1 MQDKDF
7 IAFLNTNT
15 SKGGATFNLQ
25 TQNASKQARAILANT
40 QYKML
45 AKQHI
50 NSNIVQAY
58 NNNKDFAQKMQD
70 VMQELNIT
78 IIA

>member
-7 IAFLNTNT
+7 INFINSNA
-15 SKGGATFNLQ
+15 SKGAATFNLA
-25 TQNASKQARAILANT
+25 TQNASKQARALLQDT
-40 QYKML
+40 QYKAL

-58 NNNKDFAQKMQD
+58 NSNAQFKAKLQE
-70 VMQELNIT
+70 VMAQYNIT
-78 IIA
+78 IVE